1 MIVLG
6 PMQIGRITDILVN
19 DGKPILWTK
28 ARRITIHR
36 EMGSVSHFISSSYS
50 NLSIGIF
57 SWTDLAMTVVVNFLA
72 FSEVSSMAQAYL
84 WSSLEKR
91 SYIELSTAVF
101 DKALDLSHELDG
113 DRHTKFDSFWK
124 LVNYGKT
131 VQNVLRSI
139 LLKIIP
145 ISIDLLLGVGVLYI
159 IHGAYMTLILTMVLT
174 ASIWSPRE
182 IHRKLQN
189 KGLKLT
195 GHMDREQHIFQ
206 DLTPNWQTT
215 LRFSRMPYER
225 TRYFSAVAEYIS
237 PPSKLSLLFCVDFVL
252 QSVLVMLALMGGC
265 MLAAFQ
271 VIWKIKPI
279 GSFIALLLYTTRFG
293 LHLQHLETAMHDVV
307 FGFANVDS
315 LLNLF
320 NQAPDVLDHASA
332 TPLRFEQGAVE
343 FNNVH
348 FAYRDQKKAL
358 IGVSFQAPAGQTVA
372 LVGATG
378 SGKTTILRL
387 LLRLHDPVQG
397 SVTVDGQDIRY
408 STLESLRANIGIVP
422 QNPVLL
428 HDTILNNILYGNPFI
443 SEEQVHGACKAVAL
457 HDKFRSLAN
466 GYQTIIGDGDMR
478 LSGGELQRL
487 GLARVMVKNPKIL
500 LLDEATNSVD
510 SRTEALMQKNF
521 KNFCKGKTT
530 FVIAYVIHNSMA

>member
-237 PPSKLSLLFCVDFVL
+237 PPSKLS
-252 QSVLVMLALMGGC
+252 
-265 MLAAFQ
+265 
-271 VIWKIKPI
+271 
-279 GSFIALLLYTTRFG
+279 
-293 LHLQHLETAMHDVV
+293 
-307 FGFANVDS
+307 
-315 LLNLF
+315 
-320 NQAPDVLDHASA
+320 
-332 TPLRFEQGAVE
+332 
-343 FNNVH
+343 
-348 FAYRDQKKAL
+348 
-358 IGVSFQAPAGQTVA
+358 
-372 LVGATG
+372 
-378 SGKTTILRL
+378 
-387 LLRLHDPVQG
+387 
-397 SVTVDGQDIRY
+397 
-408 STLESLRANIGIVP
+408 
-422 QNPVLL
+422 
-428 HDTILNNILYGNPFI
+428 
-443 SEEQVHGACKAVAL
+443 
-457 HDKFRSLAN
+457 
-466 GYQTIIGDGDMR
+466 
-478 LSGGELQRL
+478 
-487 GLARVMVKNPKIL
+487 
-500 LLDEATNSVD
+500 
-510 SRTEALMQKNF
+510 
-521 KNFCKGKTT
+521 
-530 FVIAYVIHNSMA
+530 